1 MRDIVMVDSVTITD
15 IHRCLQKT
23 KPELADIQ
31 LIKTW
36 KILYYQTTANKGL
49 METVAGLKTN

>member
-1 MRDIVMVDSVTITD
+1 MVDSVTITD